1 MALHGYPER
10 ELNTQQIIPKVQ
22 MTELIEKHSCLYMYI
37 TDSNNKLYYLPI
49 LSSNGTTFH
58 LT

>member
-1 MALHGYPER
+1 MVLHGYPER
-10 ELNTQQIIPKVQ
+10 ELNTQQIILKVQ
-22 MTELIEKHSCLYMYI
+22 MTELIEKNPCLYMYI
-37 TDSNNKLYYLPI
+37 TDSNNRLYYLPI